1 MLTIYAVSDSIGE
14 TAEQVAQAAA
24 SQFDDEIEVKRVPYI
39 KTLEDVEELIGEIR
53 EINNVMI
60 VSTIITVNVREYLTQ
75 KGVENNIWVVNVL
88 GPIINVSSSIL
99 NKQPQYNPGAMWK
112 TDETYFKRIEAM
124 EFAMQYD
131 DSKDY
136 RGLKNA
142 DVVLIGLSRT
152 SKTPL
157 CMYLANK
164 GIKAINIPLVPEV
177 GVPDEIY
184 EVDRDRI
191 FALTIDPMQLIEIRK
206 RRLDKFHRIPS
217 NIEYAGDAYD
227 ENDTDIAL
235 FGDGEQKTAEKI
247 ARYNPLQCIKAMC
260 GIALE
265 KYHAMEHEYPSKIE
279 VIDKY
284 GYDPKQL
291 SHLVRIEEFLVRYTA
306 GEPFKDCLISQQAKF
321 LKDLKFDDVLSIDC
335 ARLQAEESL
344 EHIEKLYDSALDRFA
359 DTKPNEEVEQLLNDV
374 QCQLI
379 ERNLTKYYLEK
390 E

>member
-142 DVVLIGLSRT
+142 DVVLVGLSRT

-177 GVPDEIY
+177 EVPKELFEI
-184 EVDRDRI
+184 DKHKI
-191 FALTIDPMQLIEIRK
+191 FGLTINPLQLIEIRK

-217 NIEYAGDAYD
+217 NIEYAGDARILEEFD
-227 ENDTDIAL
+227 FSDKIIRKLGCKTIDVTQRAIEDTAL
-235 FGDGEQKTAEKI
+235 I
-247 ARYNPLQCIKAMC
+247 IIKALGC
-260 GIALE
+260 
-265 KYHAMEHEYPSKIE
+265 
-279 VIDKY
+279 DK
-284 GYDPKQL
+284 
-291 SHLVRIEEFLVRYTA
+291 
-306 GEPFKDCLISQQAKF
+306 
-321 LKDLKFDDVLSIDC
+321 
-335 ARLQAEESL
+335 
-344 EHIEKLYDSALDRFA
+344 
-359 DTKPNEEVEQLLNDV
+359 
-374 QCQLI
+374 
-379 ERNLTKYYLEK
+379 
-390 E
+390 